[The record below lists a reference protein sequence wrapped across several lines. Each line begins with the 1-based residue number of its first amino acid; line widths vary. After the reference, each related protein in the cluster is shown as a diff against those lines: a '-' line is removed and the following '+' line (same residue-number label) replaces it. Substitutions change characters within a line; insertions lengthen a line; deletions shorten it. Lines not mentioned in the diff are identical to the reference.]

1 MWKNMELWYN
11 TALEHNNQSS
21 GNRSGQSWKDE
32 NDEIKLASKDYGHEA
47 SEGNKDVIGNWTN
60 GHLWHIL
67 ASKPAVIYSVLV
79 F

>member
-47 SEGNKDVIGNWTN
+47 SEGNKDFIGN
-60 GHLWHIL
+60 
-67 ASKPAVIYSVLV
+67 
-79 F
+79 